1 MKRER
6 NMHQMKE
13 QGKNLEDRTNVE
25 EISSLPEKEFKIM
38 MVKMIQTLKN
48 RMDVQIKTMKTQ
60 NEKIQQMFKEDLEE
74 IKDKHHQ

>member
-1 MKRER
+1 
-6 NMHQMKE
+6 MHQMKE